1 MGPQSQPLLLS
12 VQGLVI
18 VVLEVES
25 MMTESMVYHSRIGVL
40 GCDCL
45 RHHLHLRLHLRHYSS
60 GPVNVSTVFQISKD
74 HLTTASTLS

>member
-12 VQGLVI
+12 VQGLVTAA
-18 VVLEVES
+18 LEVES

-45 RHHLHLRLHLRHYSS
+45 RHHLNFHLHHCSS
-60 GPVNVSTVFQISKD
+60 GPVIVSMLLQISKD
-74 HLTTASTLS
+74 CLTTASTLS

>member
-40 GCDCL
+40 GCDCF
-45 RHHLHLRLHLRHYSS
+45 RHHLHLRLRHYSS
-60 GPVNVSTVFQISKD
+60 GPVIVSTVFGISKD